1 MTTDPGNTSN
11 PRNSN
16 NHRPL
21 QLSLRGGRAGYG
33 PVEVL
38 HGIDLDMPS
47 GVVTG
52 IVGPNGA
59 GKTTTLSVLA
69 GTIPL
74 RGGSL
79 TWEGKPYARL
89 RPEQRARRGLVAIP
103 ESQGVFAHLTVA
115 ENLAVFAA
123 GRSLDP
129 AYEAF
134 PVLRERGS
142 QQAGTM
148 SGGEQRMLALSRA
161 LVSEPR
167 CVVIDEPSLGLAP
180 ALTDEIYAVVGRIA
194 ASGVT
199 VVLADQY
206 EDRVVALASV
216 VYRLERGEVTFAGEP
231 AELTSTSS

>member
-1 MTTDPGNTSN
+1 
-11 PRNSN
+11 
-16 NHRPL
+16 
-21 QLSLRGGRAGYG
+21 
-33 PVEVL
+33 
-38 HGIDLDMPS
+38 MPA

-59 GKTTTLSVLA
+59 GKTTLLSVLA
-69 GTIPL
+69 GVIPL
-74 RGGSL
+74 RSGTLS
-79 TWEGKPYARL
+79 WEGKPYARL

-103 ESQGVFAHLTVA
+103 ESQGVFPHLTVA

-123 GRSLDP
+123 GRPLAG

-134 PVLRERGS
+134 PVLRERGP
-142 QQAGTM
+142 QAARTL

-161 LVSEPR
+161 LVGKPR
-167 CVVIDEPSLGLAP
+167 CVIVDEPSLGLAP
-180 ALTDEIYAVVGRIA
+180 ALTDKIYDVVGRIA

-216 VYRLERGEVTFAGEP
+216 VYRLERGEVSFAGEP
-231 AELTSTSS
+231 AELTRGHAN